1 MSYYRRSYSRPETV
15 NTPAAKAMLDQMAKV
30 QNLTDW
36 ERKFVDSLAQ
46 SWVKYDSMTVSQYQ
60 TLQKLSS
67 RYDEDAIARRE
78 AWNTSWSDANR
89 EIFTVMSHYYQAN
102 PPYFQDL
109 ANRCLEDTDYIPTEK
124 AYRAMCENKY
134 AQKVL
139 DVDRADPQY
148 PAGSMAVVRDSGNVP
163 PVLRFIKGRTV
174 IVIEHPEGV
183 YNAAN
188 GAKRVKILPVG
199 ETQAFDTEERW
210 LKKLPKKLR

>member
-139 DVDRADPQY
+139 DVDRAD
-148 PAGSMAVVRDSGNVP
+148 
-163 PVLRFIKGRTV
+163 

-199 ETQAFDTEERW
+199 DLRLIISKQET
-210 LKKLPKKLR
+210 K